1 MITAMELHQSWN
13 QLSWK
18 MKLPFSVHD
27 IINSPVDVFNE
38 MLTRP
43 GLSADQIKLCH
54 DIRRR
59 GKNKV
64 AARNCRKRKMDTIEE
79 LQTQVDQVR
88 RRREELLRAREEL
101 EAERA
106 RWSSKLSYLE
116 ETVLSGIGKEMGMFT
131 LEVTGGA
138 VVVTSRTTA
147 MVGGAGAGH
156 ERGGRSAN

>member
-1 MITAMELHQSWN
+1 
-13 QLSWK
+13 
-18 MKLPFSVHD
+18 
-27 IINSPVDVFNE
+27 
-38 MLTRP
+38 
-43 GLSADQIKLCH
+43 
-54 DIRRR
+54 
-59 GKNKV
+59 
-64 AARNCRKRKMDTIEE
+64 
-79 LQTQVDQVR
+79 
-88 RRREELLRAREEL
+88 LLRAREEL

-116 ETVLSGIGKEMGMFT
+116 ETVLSGIGKELGMFT